1 MTRDEKIWSTIKF
14 TLLLSFSVTLLYI
27 LLCKYITPIPVSVT
41 GNVVKEINDAEAIL
55 NDQRQIAEQMNVL
68 KKDIDSLNFEIQQ
81 SQRINEI
88 KHRMT
93 QLQDNYRKHAY
104 NPKYLYCMQS
114 FKTIQGYF
122 EIKEKLYW
130 TTKNK
135 EDRERRVELYKTQIK

>member
-1 MTRDEKIWSTIKF
+1 MTRDEKLWSTIKF
-14 TLLLSFSVTLLYI
+14 TLLLSFSVILLFF
-27 LLCKYITPIPVSVT
+27 LLCKYVTPIPVSVT

-55 NDQRQIAEQMNVL
+55 NDQRQMAEQMNVL

>member
-1 MTRDEKIWSTIKF
+1 MTRDEKLWSTIKF
-14 TLLLSFSVTLLYI
+14 TLLLSFSVILLFI
-27 LLCKYITPIPVSVT
+27 LLCKYVTPIPVSVT

-55 NDQRQIAEQMNVL
+55 NDQRQMAEQMNVL
-68 KKDIDSLNFEIQQ
+68 KIDSLNFEIQQ

>member
-1 MTRDEKIWSTIKF
+1 MTRDEKLWSTIKF
-14 TLLLSFSVTLLYI
+14 TLLLSFSVILLFI
-27 LLCKYITPIPVSVT
+27 LLCKYVTPIPVSVT

-55 NDQRQIAEQMNVL
+55 NDQRQMAEQMNVL

-81 SQRINEI
+81 SQHINEI

-114 FKTIQGYF
+114 FKTIQDYF

>member
-1 MTRDEKIWSTIKF
+1 MTRDEKLWSTIKF
-14 TLLLSFSVTLLYI
+14 TLLLSFSVILLFI
-27 LLCKYITPIPVSVT
+27 LLCKYVTPILVSVT

-55 NDQRQIAEQMNVL
+55 NDQRQMAEQMNVL

>member
-1 MTRDEKIWSTIKF
+1 MTRDEKLWSTIKF
-14 TLLLSFSVTLLYI
+14 TLLLSFYVILLFI
-27 LLCKYITPIPVSVT
+27 LLCKYVTPIPVSVT

-55 NDQRQIAEQMNVL
+55 NDQRQMAEQMNVL

>member
-14 TLLLSFSVTLLYI
+14 TLLLGFSVTLIYI
-27 LLCKYITPIPVSVT
+27 LLCKYVTQIPVSLT
-41 GNVVKEINDAEAIL
+41 GNVVKEINDAETIL
-55 NDQRQIAEQMNVL
+55 NDQQQMAEQMNVL

-81 SQRINEI
+81 SQRINDI

-93 QLQDNYRKHAY
+93 QLQNNYRQHTY

-135 EDRERRVELYKTQIK
+135 EDREKKLEVYKAQIK

>member
-1 MTRDEKIWSTIKF
+1 MTRDEKLWSTIKF
-14 TLLLSFSVTLLYI
+14 TLLLGFSVILLFI
-27 LLCKYITPIPVSVT
+27 LLCKYVTPIPVSVT

-55 NDQRQIAEQMNVL
+55 NDQRQMAEQMNVL

>member
-1 MTRDEKIWSTIKF
+1 MTRDEKLWSTIKF
-14 TLLLSFSVTLLYI
+14 TLLLSFSVILLFI
-27 LLCKYITPIPVSVT
+27 LLCKYLTPIPVSVT

-55 NDQRQIAEQMNVL
+55 NDQRQMAEQMNVL

>member
-1 MTRDEKIWSTIKF
+1 MTRDEKLWSTIKF
-14 TLLLSFSVTLLYI
+14 TLLLSFSVILLFI
-27 LLCKYITPIPVSVT
+27 LLCKYVTPIPVSVT
-41 GNVVKEINDAEAIL
+41 ENVVKEINDAEAIL
-55 NDQRQIAEQMNVL
+55 NDQRQMAEQMNVL

>member
-1 MTRDEKIWSTIKF
+1 MQ
-14 TLLLSFSVTLLYI
+14 
-27 LLCKYITPIPVSVT
+27 IPVSLT
-41 GNVVKEINDAEAIL
+41 GNVVKEINDAETIL
-55 NDQRQIAEQMNVL
+55 NDQQQMAEQMNVL

-81 SQRINEI
+81 SQRINDI

-93 QLQDNYRKHAY
+93 QLQNNYRQHTY

-135 EDRERRVELYKTQIK
+135 EDREKKLEVYKAQIK

>member
-1 MTRDEKIWSTIKF
+1 MTRDEKLWSTIKF
-14 TLLLSFSVTLLYI
+14 TLLLSFSVILLFI
-27 LLCKYITPIPVSVT
+27 LLCKYVTPIPVSVT

-55 NDQRQIAEQMNVL
+55 NDQRQMAEQMNVL

-114 FKTIQGYF
+114 FKTIQDYF

>member
-1 MTRDEKIWSTIKF
+1 MTRDEKLWSTIKF
-14 TLLLSFSVTLLYI
+14 TLLLSFSVILLFI
-27 LLCKYITPIPVSVT
+27 LLCKYVTPIPVSVT

-55 NDQRQIAEQMNVL
+55 NDQRKMAEQMNVL

>member
-1 MTRDEKIWSTIKF
+1 MTRDEKLWSTIKF
-14 TLLLSFSVTLLYI
+14 TLLLSFSVILLFI
-27 LLCKYITPIPVSVT
+27 LLCKYVTPIPVSVT

-55 NDQRQIAEQMNVL
+55 NDQRQMAEQMNVL

>member
-1 MTRDEKIWSTIKF
+1 MTRDEKLWSTIKF
-14 TLLLSFSVTLLYI
+14 TLLFSFSVILLFI
-27 LLCKYITPIPVSVT
+27 LLCKYVTPIPVSVT

-55 NDQRQIAEQMNVL
+55 NDQRQMAEQMNVL

>member
-1 MTRDEKIWSTIKF
+1 MTRDEKLWSTIKF
-14 TLLLSFSVTLLYI
+14 TLLLSFSVILLFI
-27 LLCKYITPIPVSVT
+27 LLCKYVTPIPVSVT

-55 NDQRQIAEQMNVL
+55 NDQRQMAEQMNVL
-68 KKDIDSLNFEIQQ
+68 KKDVDSLNFEIQQ

>member
-14 TLLLSFSVTLLYI
+14 TLLLGFSVTLIYI
-27 LLCKYITPIPVSVT
+27 LLCKYVMQFPVSLT
-41 GNVVKEINDAEAIL
+41 GNVVKEINDAETIL
-55 NDQRQIAEQMNVL
+55 NDQQQMAEQMNVL

-81 SQRINEI
+81 SQRINDI

-93 QLQDNYRKHAY
+93 QLQNNYRQHTY

-135 EDRERRVELYKTQIK
+135 EDREKKLEVYKAQIK

>member
-1 MTRDEKIWSTIKF
+1 MTRDEKLWSTIKF
-14 TLLLSFSVTLLYI
+14 TLLLSFSVILLFI
-27 LLCKYITPIPVSVT
+27 LLCKYVTPIPVSVT

-55 NDQRQIAEQMNVL
+55 NDQRQMAEQMNVL

-81 SQRINEI
+81 SQHNNEI

>member
-1 MTRDEKIWSTIKF
+1 MTRDEKLWSTIKF
-14 TLLLSFSVTLLYI
+14 TLLLSFSVILLFI
-27 LLCKYITPIPVSVT
+27 LLCKYVTPIPVSVT

-55 NDQRQIAEQMNVL
+55 NDQRQMAERMNVL

-81 SQRINEI
+81 SQHINEI

>member
-1 MTRDEKIWSTIKF
+1 MTRDEKLWSTIKF
-14 TLLLSFSVTLLYI
+14 TLLLSFSVILLFI
-27 LLCKYITPIPVSVT
+27 LLCKYVTPIPVSVT
-41 GNVVKEINDAEAIL
+41 GNVVKDINDAEAIL
-55 NDQRQIAEQMNVL
+55 NDQRQMAEQMNVL

>member
-14 TLLLSFSVTLLYI
+14 TLLLSFSVILLFI
-27 LLCKYITPIPVSVT
+27 LLCKYVTPIPVSVT

-55 NDQRQIAEQMNVL
+55 NDQRQMAEQMNVL

>member
-1 MTRDEKIWSTIKF
+1 MTRDEKLWSTIKF
-14 TLLLSFSVTLLYI
+14 TLLLSFSVILLFI
-27 LLCKYITPIPVSVT
+27 LLCKYVTPIPVSVT

-55 NDQRQIAEQMNVL
+55 NDQRQMAERMNVL

>member
-1 MTRDEKIWSTIKF
+1 MTRDEKLWSTIKF
-14 TLLLSFSVTLLYI
+14 TLLLSFSVILLFI
-27 LLCKYITPIPVSVT
+27 LLCKYVTPIPVSVK

-55 NDQRQIAEQMNVL
+55 NDQRQMAEQMNVL

>member
-1 MTRDEKIWSTIKF
+1 MTRDEKLWSTIKF
-14 TLLLSFSVTLLYI
+14 TLLLSFSVILLFI
-27 LLCKYITPIPVSVT
+27 LLCKYVTPIPVSVA

-55 NDQRQIAEQMNVL
+55 NDQRQMAEQMNVL

>member
-14 TLLLSFSVTLLYI
+14 TLLLGFSVTLIYI
-27 LLCKYITPIPVSVT
+27 LLCKYVMQIPVLLT
-41 GNVVKEINDAEAIL
+41 GNVVKEINDAETIL
-55 NDQRQIAEQMNVL
+55 NDQQQMAEQMNVL

-81 SQRINEI
+81 SQRINDI

-93 QLQDNYRKHAY
+93 QLQNNYRQHTY

-135 EDRERRVELYKTQIK
+135 EDREKKLEVYKAQIK

>member
-1 MTRDEKIWSTIKF
+1 MTRDEKLWSTIKF
-14 TLLLSFSVTLLYI
+14 TLLLSFSVILLFI
-27 LLCKYITPIPVSVT
+27 LLCKYVTPIPVSVT

-55 NDQRQIAEQMNVL
+55 NDQRQMAEQMNVL

-130 TTKNK
+130 TTKNNAVK
-135 EDRERRVELYKTQIK
+135 IDQEKQAFTPA

>member
-1 MTRDEKIWSTIKF
+1 MTRDEKLWSTIKF
-14 TLLLSFSVTLLYI
+14 TLLLSFSVILLFI
-27 LLCKYITPIPVSVT
+27 LLCKYVTPIPVSVT

-55 NDQRQIAEQMNVL
+55 NDQRQMAEQMNVV

>member
-1 MTRDEKIWSTIKF
+1 MTRDEELWSTIKF
-14 TLLLSFSVTLLYI
+14 TLLLSFSVILLFI
-27 LLCKYITPIPVSVT
+27 LLCKYVTPIPVSVT

-55 NDQRQIAEQMNVL
+55 NDQRQMAEQMNVL

>member
-1 MTRDEKIWSTIKF
+1 M
-14 TLLLSFSVTLLYI
+14 LSFSVILLFI
-27 LLCKYITPIPVSVT
+27 LLCKYVTPIPVSVT

-55 NDQRQIAEQMNVL
+55 NDQRQMAEQMNVL

>member
-1 MTRDEKIWSTIKF
+1 MTRDEKLWSTIKF
-14 TLLLSFSVTLLYI
+14 TLLLSFSVILLFI
-27 LLCKYITPIPVSVT
+27 LLCKYVTPIPVSVT

-55 NDQRQIAEQMNVL
+55 NDQRQMAEQMNVL

-93 QLQDNYRKHAY
+93 QLQDNYRRHAY

>member
-1 MTRDEKIWSTIKF
+1 MTRDEKLWSTIKF
-14 TLLLSFSVTLLYI
+14 TLLLSFSVILLFI
-27 LLCKYITPIPVSVT
+27 LLCKYVTPIPVPVT

-55 NDQRQIAEQMNVL
+55 NDQRQMAEQMNVL

>member
-1 MTRDEKIWSTIKF
+1 MTRDEKLWSTIKF
-14 TLLLSFSVTLLYI
+14 TLLLSFSVILLFI
-27 LLCKYITPIPVSVT
+27 LLCKYVTPIPVSVT

-55 NDQRQIAEQMNVL
+55 NDQRQMAEQMNVL

-81 SQRINEI
+81 SQHINEI

-122 EIKEKLYW
+122 EIRGVKR
-130 TTKNK
+130 N
-135 EDRERRVELYKTQIK
+135 V

>member
-1 MTRDEKIWSTIKF
+1 MTRDEKLWSTIKF
-14 TLLLSFSVTLLYI
+14 TLLLSFSVILLFI
-27 LLCKYITPIPVSVT
+27 LLCKYVTPIPVSVT

-55 NDQRQIAEQMNVL
+55 NDQRQMAEQMNVL

-81 SQRINEI
+81 SQHINEI

-114 FKTIQGYF
+114 FKTLQGYF

>member
-1 MTRDEKIWSTIKF
+1 MTRDEKLWSTIKF
-14 TLLLSFSVTLLYI
+14 TLLLSFSVILLFI
-27 LLCKYITPIPVSVT
+27 LLCKYVTPIPVSVT
-41 GNVVKEINDAEAIL
+41 GNVVKEINDAETIL
-55 NDQRQIAEQMNVL
+55 NDQQQMAEQMNVL

>member
-1 MTRDEKIWSTIKF
+1 MTRDEKLWSTIKF
-14 TLLLSFSVTLLYI
+14 TLLLSFSVILLFI
-27 LLCKYITPIPVSVT
+27 LLCKYVTPIPVSVT
-41 GNVVKEINDAEAIL
+41 GNVVKEINDAETIL
-55 NDQRQIAEQMNVL
+55 NDQRQMAEQMNVL

>member
-1 MTRDEKIWSTIKF
+1 MTRDEKLWSTIKF
-14 TLLLSFSVTLLYI
+14 TLLLSFSVILLFI
-27 LLCKYITPIPVSVT
+27 LLCKYVTPIPVSVT

-55 NDQRQIAEQMNVL
+55 NDQRQMAEQMNVL

-81 SQRINEI
+81 SQHINEI

>member
-1 MTRDEKIWSTIKF
+1 MTRDEKLWSTIKF
-14 TLLLSFSVTLLYI
+14 TLLLSFSVILLFI
-27 LLCKYITPIPVSVT
+27 LLCKYVTPIPVSVT

-55 NDQRQIAEQMNVL
+55 NDQRQMAEQMNVL

-104 NPKYLYCMQS
+104 NPKCLYCMQS

>member
-1 MTRDEKIWSTIKF
+1 MGQISVAFPTIKF
-14 TLLLSFSVTLLYI
+14 TLLLSFSVILLFI
-27 LLCKYITPIPVSVT
+27 LLCKYVTPIPVSVT

-55 NDQRQIAEQMNVL
+55 NDQRQMAEQMNVL

-81 SQRINEI
+81 SQHINEI

>member
-1 MTRDEKIWSTIKF
+1 MTRDEKLWSTIKF
-14 TLLLSFSVTLLYI
+14 TLLLSFSVILLFI
-27 LLCKYITPIPVSVT
+27 LLCKYVTPIPVSVT

-55 NDQRQIAEQMNVL
+55 NDQRQMAEQMNVL

-135 EDRERRVELYKTQIK
+135 EDRERRVELYKTQSK

>member
-1 MTRDEKIWSTIKF
+1 MTRDEKLWSTIKF
-14 TLLLSFSVTLLYI
+14 TLLLSFSVILLFI
-27 LLCKYITPIPVSVT
+27 LLCKYVTPIPISVT

-55 NDQRQIAEQMNVL
+55 NDQRQMAEQMNVL